1 MRGAKDSKGK
11 TIKVYGSSPKYGV
24 SRENNEKD
32 STMPIR
38 QTTPMSE
45 VTDYL
50 NKRLAAI
57 EEITL
62 RNLSYI
68 GEQVL
73 NQARS
78 AGNYK
83 DQTGNLRS
91 SIGYIIVKDG
101 RIVRSSDF
109 GVVKDGDK
117 GAKDGKQF
125 ARRLAQQYNSG
136 IVLIVVAGM
145 NYAAYVKK
153 RGYDVLDSSELLA
166 DKLVP
171 QMFKELGIK
180 S

>member
-1 MRGAKDSKGK
+1 
-11 TIKVYGSSPKYGV
+11 
-24 SRENNEKD
+24 
-32 STMPIR
+32 MPIK

-57 EEITL
+57 DEAVL
-62 RNLSYI
+62 YLLSYV

-109 GVVKDGDK
+109 SVVKDGDK

-125 ARRLAQQYNSG
+125 ARSLAQKYNMG

-153 RGYDVLDSSELLA
+153 RGYDVIDSSELLA

-171 QMFKELGIK
+171 QMFRELGIRA
-180 S
+180 

>member
-1 MRGAKDSKGK
+1 
-11 TIKVYGSSPKYGV
+11 
-24 SRENNEKD
+24 
-32 STMPIR
+32 MPIK

-57 EEITL
+57 DNRALEL
-62 RNLSYI
+62 LSYV
-68 GEQVL
+68 GERVL
-73 NQARS
+73 NQARNWQMQ
-78 AGNYK
+78 AHPFI
-83 DQTGNLRS
+83 DDTGNLRS
-91 SIGYIIVKDG
+91 SIGYVIVKDG

-109 GVVKDGDK
+109 SIVKDGDK

-125 ARRLAQQYNSG
+125 ARSLAQKYNTG

-145 NYAAYVKK
+145 NYASYVKK

-171 QMFKELGIK
+171 QMFRELK
-180 S
+180 LKA